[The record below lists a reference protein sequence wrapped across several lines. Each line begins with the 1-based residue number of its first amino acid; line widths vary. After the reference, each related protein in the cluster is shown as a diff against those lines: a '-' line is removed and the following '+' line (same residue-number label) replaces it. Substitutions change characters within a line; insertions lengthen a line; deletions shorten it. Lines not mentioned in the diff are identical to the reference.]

1 MDIPTLRSEYFKR
14 HGRRDFD
21 EIQERINLLNKHLPG
36 MKAEERERA
45 MKVINYNRSLL
56 TDPKNT
62 YNPTVRR
69 TVHARR

>member
-1 MDIPTLRSEYFKR
+1 
-14 HGRRDFD
+14 
-21 EIQERINLLNKHLPG
+21 

-45 MKVINYNRSLL
+45 MKVINYNRALL

-69 TVHARR
+69 TVHARW